1 MSETI
6 ESIGLILEASTLGGQ
21 ITNSATSDITDVR
34 KSVIEIGIRI
44 DW

>member
-1 MSETI
+1 MGWGRTV
-6 ESIGLILEASTLGGQ
+6 GLILEATTFRGQ
-21 ITNSATSDITDVR
+21 INNSATSDITNVR